1 MDVGIDFVG
10 DPVVFKEKG
19 EEHTGEPKN
28 PAAREPG
35 RSPIGTEER
44 NVNDVGGGVADV
56 RHGGEENHREKIFKV
71 KSRAEVWPR
80 ADEPDDANGEEDE
93 VVEDAAGLPVACGG
107 KEEFAERGSGL

>member
-35 RSPIGTEER
+35 RSPIGAEEW
-44 NVNDVGGGVADV
+44 NVNDIGGGVADV
-56 RHGGEENHREKIFKV
+56 RHNGEENHGEKIFKM
-71 KSRAEVWPR
+71 KGREKVWPGT
-80 ADEPDDANGEEDE
+80 DEPHYASCEEDE

-107 KEEFAERGSGL
+107 NEEFAE